1 MLTQTPNQSHT
12 EVWVEVRV
20 DDGSSDRSVS
30 YIGSLRRD
38 LLEAWTRIE
47 QGECWFRLRNVL
59 WYHEEEVVDMPDAA
73 SGSLSLFG
81 WFQTNQRASGQ
92 TTHAAK
98 RGLMCQAE
106 KARYWGYT
114 NDIYLRLDRV
124 FRIMLLTTDYV
135 ETVVLPA
142 LERHAQAQPAVP
154 KERFQPALTE
164 VVREGMGE
172 G

>member
-1 MLTQTPNQSHT
+1 MLTQTPNPSHT

-47 QGECWFRLRNVL
+47 QGECWFHLRNVL
-59 WYHEEEVVDMPDAA
+59 WYHEEEEASVPNAA
-73 SGSLSLFG
+73 SGSFSLFG
-81 WFQTNQRASGQ
+81 WLQASQTASGQ
-92 TTHAAK
+92 AVHPEQ

-106 KARYWGYT
+106 KAKFWGYT

-124 FRIMLLTTDYV
+124 FRIMLLTTEYV

-142 LERHAQAQPAVP
+142 LQRHKQALPAGREARFEPAVI
-154 KERFQPALTE
+154 E
-164 VVREGMGE
+164 VVPGTARQG
-172 G
+172 